1 MNKINKILIWT
12 GLQLAWLTVGLIL
25 LILFLSL
32 VRAITLLIYTV
43 YIFTIEYIFIYIIV
57 CIIFSISLYFT
68 YRLFKRIANKI
79 EELKNK

>member
-12 GLQLAWLTVGLIL
+12 GLQLAWLTVGLVL